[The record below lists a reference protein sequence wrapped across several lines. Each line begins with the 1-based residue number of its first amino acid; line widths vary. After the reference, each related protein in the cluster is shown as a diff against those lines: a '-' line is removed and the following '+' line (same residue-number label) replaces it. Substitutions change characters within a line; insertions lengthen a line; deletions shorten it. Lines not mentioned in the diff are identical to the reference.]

1 MLIEL
6 ISLEAFQKKAWP
18 NKSRKHFI
26 DKEGPR
32 FIFNRGQDVKI
43 IGKDTDGRAGEWRE
57 G

>member
-32 FIFNRGQDVKI
+32 FILNRGQDVKI